1 MATMK
6 HVFIIAFLL
15 LIPTFAKADS
25 FGNFTYQNGAFTTLS
40 VPAQDYPVGID
51 NAGDVLMG
59 EGNGTVIVNG
69 NTVTSL
75 NIPGEITV
83 LPLAISPNGTVLGR
97 AINVTSTYFSQT
109 QGTLTLYPNA
119 PGFLNGV
126 NDNGQFVGTTFDGQ
140 KNFIYDAKTGSVTNI
155 SDGNSSFLKAI
166 NDNGAVLELTRN
178 GTFIYK
184 AGLFTPLVLPN
195 GCSATAMNDIGT
207 VVGNCFDAGSGSGF
221 IDQNG
226 FISYVNYAAPGN
238 GDVFYTQL
246 SGIND
251 VGEVVGSFSDVPEP
265 SSLASLLVGI
275 SALALVITLHKFLGL
290 IVSGPWREMLAADQ
304 GNEGDRNV

>member
-1 MATMK
+1 MGTMK
-6 HVFIIAFLL
+6 RVFILAFLF
-15 LIPTFAKADS
+15 LIPALAKADS
-25 FGNFTYQNGAFTTLS
+25 FGNFTYQNGAFTTLIS
-40 VPAQDYPVGID
+40 VPAQDNPVGID
-51 NAGDVLMG
+51 NAGDVLMA

-97 AINVTSTYFSQT
+97 AINFTSTYFSQT
-109 QGTLTLYPNA
+109 QGTVTFYPNA

-140 KNFIYDAKTGSVTNI
+140 KNFIYDAKTGAVTNI

-184 AGLFTPLVLPN
+184 AGLFTPLALPN
-195 GCSATAMNDIGT
+195 GCSATAMNDLGT
-207 VVGNCFDAGSGSGF
+207 VVGNCFGAGSGSGF
-221 IDQNG
+221 IDKNG
-226 FISYVNYAAPGN
+226 LISYVNYAAPGN

-265 SSLASLLVGI
+265 SSLVSLLVGI
-275 SALALVITLHKFLGL
+275 AALALAALQK
-290 IVSGPWREMLAADQ
+290 RLA
-304 GNEGDRNV
+304 